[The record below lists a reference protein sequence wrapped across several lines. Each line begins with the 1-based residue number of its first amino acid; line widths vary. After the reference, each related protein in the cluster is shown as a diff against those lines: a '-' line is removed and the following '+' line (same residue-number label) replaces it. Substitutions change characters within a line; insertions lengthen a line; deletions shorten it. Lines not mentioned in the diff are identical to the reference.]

1 MKKSFKILALLM
13 LSTTALFSQTVNML
27 SDTGNVGVG
36 TTSPSTKLEVIGD
49 TKLDGNLE
57 IVRDVR
63 IKDSLRIEKK
73 LTVDQ
78 DIRIKGESVFDG
90 DGKFK
95 SDLRV
100 LGTAR
105 MTNKL
110 IVDSTANFKDKIV
123 VDGLGRFNGDLKLTG
138 DFIFGNNNRI
148 GYLPASG
155 GNPEVIGFG
164 KAPSID
170 PLSDPCYSPNVT
182 SINQF
187 SGMIQSYGYSD
198 NNPLTGNLNVMAM
211 GYDGANGIIDMKGV
225 YTDGSNAKLLINYY
239 CGKDVA
245 INVGEKG
252 GNVTM
257 TSSSKGMV
265 GIGKTPLYKLD
276 VAGNVHINRFQL
288 FLKDE
293 NHGLGYF
300 QTHAGELIDGP
311 VLYGMT
317 GGALGIKKGSATSNI
332 LTWNADGRVNINSDA
347 SQTTKSFT
355 IYDKISNRDVFR
367 VMSNGNVFATELTIK
382 LKEDFPDYVFA
393 KDYQLMPLAE
403 LDKFI
408 SKNKHL
414 PNIPS
419 AKEVEKNGLN
429 VSEIQLKQMEK
440 IEELTLYILELNK
453 RLEKLE
459 KENTLLKEEK

>member
-13 LSTTALFSQTVNML
+13 LSTTALFSQTINML

-49 TKLDGNLE
+49 TKLDGRLE
-57 IVRDVR
+57 IINEVS
-63 IKDSLRIEKK
+63 IKDSLKVDKK
-73 LTVDQ
+73 LTVEQ
-78 DIRIKGESVFDG
+78 DVKIKGQSVFDG
-90 DGKFK
+90 EGKFK

-105 MTNKL
+105 MKEKL
-110 IVDSTANFKDKIV
+110 VVDSTANFKDKIV
-123 VDGLGRFNGDLKLTG
+123 VDGLGRFNGDIKLTG
-138 DFIFGNNNRI
+138 EFIFGNNNRI

-164 KAPSID
+164 KAPSLD
-170 PLSDPCYSPNVT
+170 PLADPCYSPNVT

-198 NNPLTGNLNVMAM
+198 NNQLTGNLNVMAM
-211 GYDGANGIIDMKGV
+211 GYDGANGVIDMKGV
-225 YTDGSNAKLLINYY
+225 YTDNSNSKLLINWY

-245 INVGEKG
+245 INTNPSKA

-257 TSSSKGMV
+257 TSSSMGMV
-265 GIGKTPLYKLD
+265 GIGKAPLYKLD
-276 VAGNVHINRFQL
+276 VFGNVHINRFQL

-355 IYDKISNRDVFR
+355 IFDKISNRDVFR

-382 LKEDFPDYVFA
+382 LKEDFPDYVFV

-408 SKNKHL
+408 TINKHL
-414 PNIPS
+414 PNIPN

-440 IEELTLYILELNK
+440 IEELTLYILELHK
-453 RLEKLE
+453 RIEKLE
-459 KENTLLKEEK
+459 STVK